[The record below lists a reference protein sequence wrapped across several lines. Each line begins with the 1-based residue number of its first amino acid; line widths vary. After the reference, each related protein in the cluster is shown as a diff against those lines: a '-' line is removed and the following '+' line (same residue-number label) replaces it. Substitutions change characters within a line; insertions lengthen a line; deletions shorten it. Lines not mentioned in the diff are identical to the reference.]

1 MADPE
6 EGGLQQTI
14 WPLRSSELSKTWWRN
29 PRTGRTFNIWLVSQ
43 SEPCSVP
50 RPQSEKQHK
59 FATLLLWLLSSENS
73 PNHKPRPI
81 RVVSSVCVCVC
92 SLHTAVYLHETSV
105 ACCDKACWGT
115 STLRRH
121 RCSDQAIWRMSTVNA
136 SPVQTAKKYT
146 KREKNTYVQWI
157 CSLHLRL
164 WNTPLP
170 WRLYH
175 FCLHTSAKKLIE
187 YSWNCRNIKWWY
199 SSPKEHFVTTCH
211 FQCIPK
217 VHIKSSVSMTYL
229 GHVPEAFRSH
239 RCDTGP
245 FIFLT
250 GDRCETAGEC
260 QSGTQQSEPVL
271 PDWKQNRQ
279 DNEESGFLIENI
291 YTS

>member
-1 MADPE
+1 MGCNKPSGLWGPANCPKHDGGIPGQE
-6 EGGLQQTI
+6 EHLIFDLSANQNRVPSRGHRVKNSTNLQPFYCGSYQVKTVPI
-14 WPLRSSELSKTWWRN
+14 TSLGRYVWSPL
-29 PRTGRTFNIWLVSQ
+29 
-43 SEPCSVP
+43 C
-50 RPQSEKQHK
+50 
-59 FATLLLWLLSSENS
+59 
-73 PNHKPRPI
+73 
-81 RVVSSVCVCVC
+81 VCVCVC